1 MSSITASFPKA
12 GAKVQLIQIT
22 ASLQTFFFDTFLNF
36 FRKSLIY
43 KYVLQQ
49 DFQRRNAQDETTTH
63 YNILGAW
70 ARAVQLQLQVSSMRT
85 KQENSD
91 LGRGKRWFKE
101 EKTVF
106 FP

>member
-22 ASLQTFFFDTFLNF
+22 ASLQTVFFDTFLNF

-63 YNILGAW
+63 YNILGA
-70 ARAVQLQLQVSSMRT
+70 
-85 KQENSD
+85 
-91 LGRGKRWFKE
+91 
-101 EKTVF
+101 
-106 FP
+106 